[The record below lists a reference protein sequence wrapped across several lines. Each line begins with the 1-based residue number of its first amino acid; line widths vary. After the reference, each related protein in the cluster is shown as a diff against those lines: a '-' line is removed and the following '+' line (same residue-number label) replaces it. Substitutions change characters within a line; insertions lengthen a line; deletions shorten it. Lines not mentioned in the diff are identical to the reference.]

1 MLLHPT
7 RLAILEALDAP
18 GSATTLARRLEA
30 PRQKLNYH
38 LRELEAVGLVQL
50 VEERKRGSVCER
62 IYERAGNSYAI
73 STAALGRL
81 GSSPDRVS
89 DRRSAE
95 YQIAVAS
102 QAIVDIAA
110 LGDAAAEAGKRL
122 PTLTLDGEV
131 AFESPEARRRF
142 GEELTDTVARLVR
155 KYHSGAAES
164 RAYKLYLGA
173 YPKPKLPTEQQR
185 PNGAG
190 REKGQTDA

>member
-89 DRRSAE
+89 DRRSPSTRSPSPRRQSSTSPRWVTQPPRPASG
-95 YQIAVAS
+95 YQ
-102 QAIVDIAA
+102 
-110 LGDAAAEAGKRL
+110 R
-122 PTLTLDGEV
+122 
-131 AFESPEARRRF
+131 
-142 GEELTDTVARLVR
+142 
-155 KYHSGAAES
+155 
-164 RAYKLYLGA
+164 
-173 YPKPKLPTEQQR
+173 
-185 PNGAG
+185 
-190 REKGQTDA
+190 